1 MSHRKVTTPGGTAS
15 FSMLNSVLG
24 YKGGAHHSSSE
35 SSSGAVVHVVDV
47 LIEVVSGIADDS
59 DFSKK
64 TNFMPLSKTSLNED
78 EGEASEPVILQVTL
92 SALYA
97 LSAVRLN
104 LPKDLSSE
112 SSRASVLKTVA
123 SVPARFHAKKE
134 DVPML
139 DPIQDMGIT
148 DEAFKA
154 LTSQEKKLR
163 DSLVKK
169 SLSTPISA
177 ARRFCTNLRASF
189 SPGACK
195 TLHERGQRNS
205 SGGYA
210 RRIA

>member
-1 MSHRKVTTPGGTAS
+1 MLIILVVKV
-15 FSMLNSVLG
+15 
-24 YKGGAHHSSSE
+24 
-35 SSSGAVVHVVDV
+35 VVALWCMWLDV

-163 DSLVKK
+163 DSLVK

-189 SPGACK
+189 LSWSMQDTA
-195 TLHERGQRNS
+195 
-205 SGGYA
+205 
-210 RRIA
+210 